1 VHFVRTVRTQRQ
13 NKIRTVSDFPEKLRD
28 LRRKLGLTQAEMAE
42 KMGLSM
48 SYVHQLEAK
57 KRTPSDSVIAL
68 VGMLSDQVDAGLI
81 DPPPAAPVPKH
92 EPEQS
97 ASRRIR
103 VLGWAHAGQAA
114 AYDELPHDHQA
125 TIPTDCRD
133 PKAFGVHLEGD
144 SMRPQFDDGDLLVL
158 MPSQEVYS
166 GCFAVARFVDDGVVF
181 RRIEF
186 TGNQIQLV
194 PLNERYQVTTHS
206 REDFSWIYPVWG
218 SWTQL
223 WKGKA

>member
-1 VHFVRTVRTQRQ
+1 MHFVRTVRTQRQ

-28 LRRKLGLTQAEMAE
+28 LRHRLDLTQSQMAE

-48 SYVHQLEAK
+48 SYVYQLEAG
-57 KRTPSDSVIAL
+57 KRVPSDAVVAL
-68 VGMLSDQVDAGLI
+68 VTMLGEQLEAGLI
-81 DPPPAAPVPKH
+81 ELPSSSAAPAVAQ
-92 EPEQS
+92 EPVS
-97 ASRRIR
+97 SRRIP

-114 AYDELPHDHQA
+114 AYEELPHDYQV

-206 REDFSWIYPVWG
+206 REDFSWVYPVWG

-223 WKGKA
+223 WKG